1 MPMMDGTGPTGE
13 GPGTGRGMGTCPHC
27 GAKMGSGE
35 VDDSPKE
42 AMAMRQIIQIAADAL
57 SNEASDEGESESEG
71 EDVGEGNEEA
81 MDPREQAVRAT
92 ALRMR
97 S

>member
-13 GPGTGRGMGTCPHC
+13 GTCPHC
-27 GAKMGSGE
+27 GAMMGSGE
-35 VDDSPKE
+35 GAEEGKE
-42 AMAMRQIIQIAADAL
+42 ALAMKQIIQIAASAL
-57 SNEASDEGESESEG
+57 AGEGESESEG

-81 MDPREQAVRAT
+81 MDPREQDVRAT